1 MGRDTGP
8 KDRQSR
14 RIGEKLFLKGD
25 RDLTSKSGIVRRNYP
40 PGMHGPKGYTRRGS
54 EYGRQLIA
62 KQKIKKMY
70 RLREKQFHNLFVK
83 ASKTKG
89 DASTN
94 LLIML
99 ERRLDNVIYRL
110 GLATSRD
117 QARQLVTHGH
127 FLVNG
132 KKLDIP
138 SYETK
143 AKDVISIREKSKSNG
158 LVSKLLKE
166 VAGKNTPIWLSFD
179 AAKPEAVVLDDPST
193 EELGLL
199 PDATLT
205 IEFYSR

>member
-40 PGMHGPKGYTRRGS
+40 PGMHGPKGYSRRGS
-54 EYGRQLIA
+54 EYGRQLTA

-70 RLREKQFHNLFVK
+70 RLREKQFNNLFVK
-83 ASKTKG
+83 GSKAKG

-94 LLIML
+94 LLVLL
-99 ERRLDNVIYRL
+99 EGRLDNVIYRL
-110 GLATSRD
+110 GLAASRD
-117 QARQLVTHGH
+117 QARQQVTHGH

-132 KKLDIP
+132 KKMNIP

-143 AKDVISIREKSKSNG
+143 VKDVISIREKSRDNG
-158 LVSKLLKE
+158 LLSRLLKE
-166 VAGKNTPIWLSFD
+166 VAGKNIPVWLSFD
-179 AAKPEAVVLDDPST
+179 ATKVEAVVLDSPST
-193 EELGLL
+193 GELGLL
-199 PDATLT
+199 ADATLT

>member
-1 MGRDTGP
+1 MGRDIGP

-40 PGMHGPKGYTRRGS
+40 PGMHGPKGYTHRGS

-70 RLREKQFHNLFVK
+70 RLREKQFHNLFLK
-83 ASKTKG
+83 AGKMKG
-89 DASTN
+89 DASSN
-94 LLIML
+94 LLVLL
-99 ERRLDNVIYRL
+99 ESRFDNVIYRL

-117 QARQLVTHGH
+117 QARQLVSHGH
-127 FLVNG
+127 FMVNG
-132 KKLDIP
+132 NKINIP

-143 AKDVISIREKSKSNG
+143 TKDVITVREKSKNNG
-158 LVSKLLKE
+158 LLARSLKE
-166 VAGKNTPIWLSFD
+166 SAGKNIPAWLSFD
-179 AAKPEAVVLDDPST
+179 TSKPEAVVVDSPST

-199 PDATLT
+199 ADATLT

>member
-14 RIGEKLFLKGD
+14 RIGEKLFLKGE

-40 PGMHGPKGYTRRGS
+40 PGMHGPKGYARKGS
-54 EYGRQLIA
+54 EYGRQLTA

-70 RLREKQFHNLFVK
+70 RLRERQFNNLFVK
-83 ASKTKG
+83 ASKIKG
-89 DASTN
+89 DAGAN
-94 LLIML
+94 FLVLL
-99 ERRLDNVIYRL
+99 EHRLDNVIYRL
-110 GLATSRD
+110 GLASSRD

-132 KKLDIP
+132 KKVDVP

-143 AKDVISIREKSKSNG
+143 NRDVITIKEKSQSNG
-158 LVSKLLKE
+158 LIAKTLKE
-166 VAGKNTPIWLSFD
+166 TAGKNIPAWLSFD
-179 AAKPEAVVLDDPST
+179 AVKAAAVVVDEPPV

-199 PDATLT
+199 ADVTLT
-205 IEFYSR
+205 VEFYSR